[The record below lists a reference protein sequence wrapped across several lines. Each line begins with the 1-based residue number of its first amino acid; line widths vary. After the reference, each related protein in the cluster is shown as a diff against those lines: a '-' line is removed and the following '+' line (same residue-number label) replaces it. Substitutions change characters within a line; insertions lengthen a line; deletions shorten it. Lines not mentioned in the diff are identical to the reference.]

1 MIRKNSLA
9 LCLLLSV
16 ALAAGCKKKEEGPP
30 PPKAPALPRPKAQPV
45 APVQKPISSATVKQT
60 PQLDFNSRR
69 DPFRPYAPPAPQ
81 APVVASPASPQAP
94 VAANPDLLPI
104 QSFEVAKFKV
114 VGIVAGLRENRALV
128 VDPNGKGYVVSPG
141 MEIGNRNG
149 RITRITS
156 SAVEVVERYKEGR
169 QMRQKKTV
177 LTLAKK
183 R

>member
-1 MIRKNSLA
+1 MTRKNSLA

-16 ALAAGCKKKEEGPP
+16 APVAGCKKKEEGAP

-45 APVQKPISSATVKQT
+45 APVQKQISSATKQA
-60 PQLDFNSRR
+60 PQLDFTSRR

-81 APVVASPASPQAP
+81 APVAATPASPQAS
-94 VAANPDLLPI
+94 VAVNPDLLPI
-104 QSFEVAKFKV
+104 QSFEVTRFKV

-149 RITRITS
+149 RITKITS

-169 QMRQKKTV
+169 QMRQKRTV